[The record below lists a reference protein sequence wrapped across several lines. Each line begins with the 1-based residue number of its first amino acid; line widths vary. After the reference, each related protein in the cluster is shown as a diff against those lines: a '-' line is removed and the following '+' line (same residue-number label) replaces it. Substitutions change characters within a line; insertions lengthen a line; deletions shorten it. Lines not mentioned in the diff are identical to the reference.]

1 MNRPHNHLKPWRA
14 FRSGVRVGLERLIGR
29 IPESI
34 WLGVLKLRCAGLS
47 AGGPPAA
54 LRALLTEEKALADY
68 IDQEAI
74 RYENGVHVKH
84 RLTRYHDFFVQRIH
98 PGERVLDVGCGNGAV
113 AYDVAE
119 RGGAWV
125 VGIDLDP
132 AHIAQ
137 ARERFSHPRV
147 QYVLGDALVHLP
159 PEGFDAVILSNV
171 LEHLPG
177 RPEFL
182 KKLMAAARPSRLL
195 IRVPLFERAWQV
207 PLRQE
212 LGLEWRSDATHET
225 EYTWETFAAEM
236 AASNLVI
243 SHTEIRWGEIWAE
256 VKRP

>member
-1 MNRPHNHLKPWRA
+1 MRSDLLKPWRA
-14 FRSGVRVGLERLIGR
+14 LRSGARIALERLMGW
-29 IPESI
+29 IPEAI
-34 WLGVLKLRCAGLS
+34 WLRLLKLRWAGLAAS
-47 AGGPPAA
+47 GAPAA
-54 LRALLTEEKALADY
+54 LRALLTEERALADR

-84 RLTRYHDFFVQRIH
+84 RLTRYHDFFIHRIH

-113 AYDVAE
+113 AYDVAD
-119 RGGAWV
+119 RAGAWV

-132 AHIAQ
+132 VYIAQ
-137 ARERFSHPRV
+137 ARERFAHPRV
-147 QYVLGDALVHLP
+147 EYVLGDALVGLP

-171 LEHLPG
+171 LEHLPE

-182 KKLMAAARPSRLL
+182 KKLVAAAHPARLL

-207 PLRQE
+207 PLKQE

-225 EYTWETFAAEM
+225 EYTWESFTEEM

-243 SHTEIRWGEIWAE
+243 SHVEIRWGEIWAE

>member
-1 MNRPHNHLKPWRA
+1 MSADLWKPWRA
-14 FRSGVRVGLERLIGR
+14 LRSAARVSLERLAGR
-29 IPESI
+29 IPETA
-34 WLGVLKLRCAGLS
+34 WLRLLKLRWAGL
-47 AGGPPAA
+47 AAAEAPAA
-54 LRALLTEEKALADY
+54 LRALLTEEKALADR
-68 IDQEAI
+68 IDQEAV

-113 AYDVAE
+113 AYDVAD
-119 RGGAWV
+119 RAGAWV
-125 VGIDLDP
+125 VGMELEP
-132 AHIAQ
+132 VYIAQ
-137 ARERFSHPRV
+137 ARERFAHPRV
-147 QYVLGDALVHLP
+147 EYVLGDALVSLP
-159 PEGFDAVILSNV
+159 RESFDAVILSNV

-182 KKLMAAARPSRLL
+182 NKLMAAARPARLL

-225 EYTWETFAAEM
+225 EYTWESFTEEM

-243 SHTEIRWGEIWAE
+243 SHAEIRWGEIWAE
-256 VKRP
+256 VRRP